1 MKVFFHTLGCKVNRY
16 ETEKMTEQLA
26 SIGFTLTEDSKS
38 ADLIV
43 VNSCTVTAES
53 DRKTRQLTRRY
64 KRLNEKAVILLT
76 GCMPQAFPTDAES
89 LPADIILGN
98 GSDRDVVS
106 AIESYLKN
114 HNRII
119 NISPHKKGE
128 MFENGVLE
136 SFSER
141 TRAYM
146 KIEDGCD
153 RGCTY
158 CIIPKARG
166 RVRSRSLLDIKS
178 EAENLAKNGFSEIVL
193 VGINLSSYGKDL
205 NLTLADAVKTVA
217 AVSGVERVRL
227 GSLEPDLTDH
237 ILLAKLKEIKE
248 FCPQFHL
255 SLQSGS
261 EATLKRMNRLYT
273 AEEYYA
279 LTEKIKKIWSN
290 GSITTD
296 IMVGFVGESDEEFN
310 ESLEFAKKVG
320 FLKAHIFPY
329 SVREGTFAANMDKKL
344 RVAEDIK
351 NRRAAIMA
359 EECDRV
365 SFELLTALKGET
377 RSVLFERFDGE
388 YSHGYSED
396 YIPVFVKGL
405 VPSGEIKKVQI
416 LETMK
421 DGVLAKISEVIL

>member
-1 MKVFFHTLGCKVNRY
+1 MRVFFHTLGCKVNRY
-16 ETEKMTEQLA
+16 ETEKMLEQLG
-26 SIGFTLTEDSKS
+26 SIGFTLTEDFKS

-43 VNSCTVTAES
+43 INSCTVTAES
-53 DRKTRQLTRRY
+53 DRKTRQLTRRF
-64 KRLNEKAVILLT
+64 KRQNENAVILLT
-76 GCMPQAFPTDAES
+76 GCMPQAFPEDAKM

-98 GSDRDVVS
+98 GSERDISGAVDTYFKS
-106 AIESYLKN
+106 

-119 NISPHKKGE
+119 SISPHKKGE

-166 RVRSRSLLDIKS
+166 RVRSRGLADIKA
-178 EAENLAKNGFSEIVL
+178 EAENLAKNGFKEIVL

-205 NLTLADAVKTVA
+205 KLTLADAVKTVA
-217 AVSGVERVRL
+217 EVRGIERVRL
-227 GSLEPDLTDH
+227 GSLEPDLTDD
-237 ILLAKLKEIKE
+237 ILLTRLKEIKE

-255 SLQSGS
+255 SLQSGCD
-261 EATLKRMNRLYT
+261 ATLKRMNRLYT
-273 AEEYYA
+273 AEEYYE
-279 LTEKIKKIWSN
+279 LTQKIKSIWSN

-296 IMVGFVGESDEEFN
+296 IMVGFIGESDEEFKQ
-310 ESLEFAKKVG
+310 SLEFAGRVG

-329 SVREGTFAANMDKKL
+329 SVREGTFAANMNATD
-344 RVAEDIK
+344 RVAEDVK

-359 EECDRV
+359 EQCDK
-365 SFELLTALKGET
+365 SSTELLSSLKGES

-388 YSHGYSED
+388 FSHGYSED
-396 YIPVFVKGL
+396 YIPIYVKKNIS
-405 VPSGEIKKVQI
+405 SGEIKNVKI
-416 LETMK
+416 LETLN
-421 DGVLAKISEVIL
+421 DGVLAEII

>member
-1 MKVFFHTLGCKVNRY
+1 MRVFFHTLGCKVNRY
-16 ETEKMTEQLA
+16 ETEKMLEELS
-26 SIGFTLTEDSKS
+26 SIGFVLTNDAKS

-64 KRLNEKAVILLT
+64 KRQNENAALLLT
-76 GCMPQAFPTDAES
+76 GCMPQAFPNDAQK

-98 GSDRDVVS
+98 SSDRDVVS
-106 AIESYLKN
+106 AVTDYFKN
-114 HNRII
+114 KNRLI
-119 NISPHKKGE
+119 NVFPHQKSE
-128 MFENGVLE
+128 AFETGVLE
-136 SFSER
+136 DFNER

-166 RVRSRSLLDIKS
+166 RVRSRSLEDIKT

-193 VGINLSSYGKDL
+193 VGINLSSFGKDSPL
-205 NLTLADAVKTVA
+205 SLADAVKTVA
-217 AVSGVERVRL
+217 SVSGIERVRL
-227 GSLEPDLTDH
+227 GSLEPDLTDDE
-237 ILLAKLKEIKE
+237 LLSKLKEIKE

-261 EATLKRMNRLYT
+261 DATLKRMNRLYT
-273 AEEYYA
+273 ADEYYK
-279 LTEKIKKIWSN
+279 LTQKIKSIWHN
-290 GSITTD
+290 ASITTD
-296 IMVGFVGESDEEFN
+296 IMVGFIGESDEEFN

-329 SVREGTFAANMDKKL
+329 SVRESTVAANMDVKQ

-359 EECDRV
+359 EECDKA
-365 SFELLTALKGET
+365 SIKLLDSLKGEQ
-377 RSVLFERFDGE
+377 RSVLFERFDGAF
-388 YSHGYSED
+388 SHGYSED
-396 YIPVFVKGL
+396 YIPVYL
-405 VPSGEIKKVQI
+405 ENENLSGKIKTVEI
-416 LETMK
+416 LGSFN
-421 DGVLAKISEVIL
+421 DGVKAKIV

>member
-1 MKVFFHTLGCKVNRY
+1 MRVFFHTLGCKVNRY
-16 ETEKMTEQLA
+16 ETERMTEQLA
-26 SIGFTLTEDSKS
+26 SIGFTLTEDAKS

-64 KRLNEKAVILLT
+64 KRQNENAVILLT
-76 GCMPQAFPTDAES
+76 GCMPQAFPTDAKE

-98 GSDRDVVS
+98 GSERDVVS
-106 AIESYLKN
+106 AVDSYFKN

-119 NISPHKKGE
+119 SISPHQKGE
-128 MFENGVLE
+128 MFENGGLE

-166 RVRSRSLLDIKS
+166 RVRSRSLADIKK

-193 VGINLSSYGKDL
+193 VGINLSSYGKEL

-217 AVSGVERVRL
+217 EVEGVERVRL
-227 GSLEPDLTDH
+227 GSLEPDLTNDD
-237 ILLAKLKEIKE
+237 LLARLKEIKE

-273 AEEYYA
+273 AAEYFE
-279 LTEKIKKIWSN
+279 LTEKIKKIWAN

-296 IMVGFVGESDEEFN
+296 IMVGFIGESEEEFS

-344 RVAEDIK
+344 RVAEEVK

-359 EECDRV
+359 EECDKNSNR
-365 SFELLTALKGET
+365 LLKALKGET

-396 YIPVFVKGL
+396 YIPVFVKENVL
-405 VPSGEIKKVQI
+405 SGEIKSVKI
-416 LETMK
+416 LGTIK
-421 DGVLAKISEVIL
+421 DGVLAEII

>member
-16 ETEKMTEQLA
+16 ETEKMLEQLG
-26 SIGFTLTEDSKS
+26 SIGFVLTEDAKS
-38 ADLIV
+38 AELIV
-43 VNSCTVTAES
+43 INSCTVTAES

-64 KRLNEKAVILLT
+64 KRQNQNAVILLT

-98 GSDRDVVS
+98 GSERDIVS
-106 AIESYLKN
+106 AVETYFKN

-119 NISPHKKGE
+119 SISPHKKGE
-128 MFENGVLE
+128 IFEAGTLE
-136 SFSER
+136 NFSER

-166 RVRSRSLLDIKS
+166 RVRSRSLADIKK
-178 EAENLAKNGFSEIVL
+178 EAENLAQNGFSEIVL

-205 NLTLADAVKTVA
+205 DLTLADAVKTVA
-217 AVSGVERVRL
+217 EISGIERVRL
-227 GSLEPDLTDH
+227 GSLEPDLTDDK
-237 ILLAKLKEIKE
+237 LLKRLKSIKE

-255 SLQSGS
+255 SLQSGC

-273 AEEYYA
+273 AEEYYC
-279 LTEKIKKIWSN
+279 LTQKIKNIWKN

-296 IMVGFVGESDEEFN
+296 IMVGFIGESNEEFN

-329 SVREGTFAANMDKKL
+329 SVREGTFAANMDVKQ
-344 RVAEDIK
+344 RVAEDVK
-351 NRRAAIMA
+351 SNRAAKMSK
-359 EECDRV
+359 ECDKA
-365 SFELLTALKGET
+365 SSELLSSLKGEA

-388 YSHGYSED
+388 FSHGYSED
-396 YIPVFVKGL
+396 YIPVFVRES
-405 VPSGEIKKVQI
+405 VPSGVIKRVEILDTVR
-416 LETMK
+416 
-421 DGVLAKISEVIL
+421 DGVLAEIVD

>member
-16 ETEKMTEQLA
+16 ETEKMLEELK
-26 SIGFTLTEDSKS
+26 SIGFTLSDDAKT

-43 VNSCTVTAES
+43 INSCTVTAES

-64 KRLNEKAVILLT
+64 KRQNENAVILLT
-76 GCMPQAFPTDAES
+76 GCMPQAFPTDAEA

-98 GSDRDVVS
+98 SSQRSISEAVTS
-106 AIESYLKN
+106 FFKN

-119 NISPHKKGE
+119 KISPHKKGE
-128 MFENGVLE
+128 IFEKGVLE

-166 RVRSRSLLDIKS
+166 RVRSRSLADIKC
-178 EAENLAKNGFSEIVL
+178 EAENLAKNGFKEIVL
-193 VGINLSSYGKDL
+193 VGINLSSFGKDL

-217 AVSGVERVRL
+217 SVSGIKRIRL
-227 GSLEPDLTDH
+227 GSLEPDLTDDA
-237 ILLAKLKEIKE
+237 LLSALKEIPK

-255 SLQSGS
+255 SLQSGC

-273 AEEYYA
+273 AKEYYE
-279 LTEKIKKIWSN
+279 LTKKIKALWSN
-290 GSITTD
+290 ASVTTD
-296 IMVGFVGESDEEFN
+296 IMVGFIGESDEEFN
-310 ESLEFAKKVG
+310 QSLSFAKKVG

-329 SVREGTFAANMDKKL
+329 SIREGTFAANMDTKQ
-344 RVAEDIK
+344 RVPENIK
-351 NRRAAIMA
+351 NHRAAKMA
-359 EECDRV
+359 EECDKE
-365 SFELLTALKGET
+365 SEDLLKALVGEI
-377 RSVLFERFDGE
+377 RSVLFETKSYEF
-388 YSHGYSED
+388 SHGYSED
-396 YIPVFVKGL
+396 YISVYVNDNVMP
-405 VPSGEIKKVQI
+405 GEIKNVKI
-416 LETMK
+416 LDIIK
-421 DGVLAKISEVIL
+421 DGVLAEII

>member
-1 MKVFFHTLGCKVNRY
+1 MRVFFHTLGCKVNRY
-16 ETEKMTEQLA
+16 ETERMTEQLA
-26 SIGFTLTEDSKS
+26 SIGFTLTEDAKS

-64 KRLNEKAVILLT
+64 KRRNENAVILLT
-76 GCMPQAFPTDAES
+76 GCMPQAFPTDAKA

-98 GSDRDVVS
+98 GSERNVVN
-106 AIESYLKN
+106 AVDSYFKN

-119 NISPHKKGE
+119 NISPHQKGE
-128 MFENGVLE
+128 MFENGGLE

-166 RVRSRSLLDIKS
+166 RVRSRSLDYIKK

-193 VGINLSSYGKDL
+193 VGINLSSYGKEM

-217 AVSGVERVRL
+217 EVEGVERVRL
-227 GSLEPDLTDH
+227 GSLEPDLTNDD
-237 ILLAKLKEIKE
+237 LLARLKEIKG

-273 AEEYYA
+273 AAEYFE
-279 LTEKIKKIWSN
+279 LTEKIKKIWAN

-296 IMVGFVGESDEEFN
+296 IMVGFIGESEEEFS

-344 RVAEDIK
+344 RVAEEVK

-359 EECDRV
+359 EECDKNSNR
-365 SFELLTALKGET
+365 LLKALKGKT

-396 YIPVFVKGL
+396 YIPVFVKENIL
-405 VPSGEIKKVQI
+405 SGEIKSVKI
-416 LETMK
+416 LGTIK
-421 DGVLAKISEVIL
+421 DGILAEII

>member
-1 MKVFFHTLGCKVNRY
+1 MRVFFHTLGCKVNRY
-16 ETEKMTEQLA
+16 ETERMTEQLA

-43 VNSCTVTAES
+43 INSCTVTAES

-64 KRLNEKAVILLT
+64 KRLNEKAIILLT

-98 GSDRDVVS
+98 GSERDIVS
-106 AIESYLKN
+106 AVDSYLKN

-119 NISPHKKGE
+119 SISPHQKGE
-128 MFENGVLE
+128 MFENGGLE

-178 EAENLAKNGFSEIVL
+178 EAENLAKNGFREIVL
-193 VGINLSSYGKDL
+193 VGINLSSYGKESKV
-205 NLTLADAVKTVA
+205 TLADAVKTVA
-217 AVSGVERVRL
+217 EVKGVERVRL
-227 GSLEPDLTDH
+227 GSLEPDLTDAV
-237 ILLAKLKEIKE
+237 LLAKLKEIKQ

-273 AEEYYA
+273 AAEYYE
-279 LTEKIKKIWSN
+279 LTEKIKKIWTN
-290 GSITTD
+290 ASITTD
-296 IMVGFVGESDEEFN
+296 IMVGFIGESEEEFL

-344 RVAEDIK
+344 RVAADVK

-359 EECDRV
+359 EECDKI
-365 SFELLTALKGET
+365 SNKLLEELKGET

-396 YIPVFVKGL
+396 YISVFVKENVL
-405 VPSGEIKKVQI
+405 SGKIKSVKI
-416 LETMK
+416 LGRIK
-421 DGVLAKISEVIL
+421 DGVLAEII

>member
-16 ETEKMTEQLA
+16 ETERMTEQLN
-26 SIGFTLTEDSKS
+26 SIGFSYSENPKD

-43 VNSCTVTAES
+43 INSCTVTAES
-53 DRKTRQLTRRY
+53 DRKTRQLTRRM
-64 KRLNEKAVILLT
+64 RRQNENAVILLT
-76 GCMPQAFPTDAES
+76 GCMPQAFPEDATE

-98 GSDRDVVS
+98 GSDRDIVS
-106 AIESYLKN
+106 AVESYFKN
-114 HNRII
+114 HARIVKV
-119 NISPHKKGE
+119 SPHQKGE
-128 MFENGVLE
+128 KFESGGLIN
-136 SFSER
+136 FSER

-166 RVRSRSLLDIKS
+166 RVRSRSIDEIKG
-178 EAENLAKNGFSEIVL
+178 EAENLSQKGFKEIVL

-217 AVSGVERVRL
+217 EVSGVERVRL
-227 GSLEPDLTDH
+227 GSLEPDLTDDE
-237 ILLAKLKEIKE
+237 LLSKLKEIKE

-273 AEEYYA
+273 AEEYYS
-279 LTEKIKKIWSN
+279 LTQKIKNLWQN

-296 IMVGFVGESDEEFN
+296 IMVGFVGESEEEFK

-329 SVREGTFAANMDKKL
+329 SVREGTFAAAMDRGL

-351 NRRAAIMA
+351 NHRAQIMA
-359 EECDRV
+359 EECDKASV
-365 SFELLTALKGET
+365 ELLKSIFGQT

-388 YSHGYSED
+388 FSHGYSED
-396 YIPVFVKGL
+396 YIPVYLKDEVR
-405 VPSGEIKKVQI
+405 SGEIKDVKI
-416 LETMK
+416 SGIIK
-421 DGVLAKISEVIL
+421 DGVLAEII

>member
-1 MKVFFHTLGCKVNRY
+1 MRVFFHTLGCKVNRY
-16 ETEKMTEQLA
+16 ETEKMLEQLS
-26 SIGFTLTEDSKS
+26 SIGFVLTNDAKS

-64 KRLNEKAVILLT
+64 KRQNENAALLLT
-76 GCMPQAFPTDAES
+76 GCMPQAFPNDAQK

-98 GSDRDVVS
+98 SSDRDVVS
-106 AIESYLKN
+106 AVTDYFKN
-114 HNRII
+114 KNRLI
-119 NISPHKKGE
+119 NVFPHQKSE
-128 MFENGVLE
+128 AFETGVLE
-136 SFSER
+136 DFNER

-166 RVRSRSLLDIKS
+166 RVRSRSLEDIKT

-193 VGINLSSYGKDL
+193 VGINLSSFGKDSPL
-205 NLTLADAVKTVA
+205 SLADAVKTVA
-217 AVSGVERVRL
+217 SVSGIERVRL
-227 GSLEPDLTDH
+227 GSLEPDLTDDE
-237 ILLAKLKEIKE
+237 LLSKLKEIKE

-261 EATLKRMNRLYT
+261 DATLKRMNRLYT
-273 AEEYYA
+273 ADEYYK
-279 LTEKIKKIWSN
+279 LTQKIKSIWHN
-290 GSITTD
+290 ASITTD
-296 IMVGFVGESDEEFN
+296 IMVGFIGESDEEFN

-329 SVREGTFAANMDKKL
+329 SVREGTFAANMDTKQ

-359 EECDRV
+359 EECDKA
-365 SFELLTALKGET
+365 SIKLLDSLKGEQ
-377 RSVLFERFDGE
+377 RSVLFERFDGAF
-388 YSHGYSED
+388 SHGYSED
-396 YIPVFVKGL
+396 YIPVYL
-405 VPSGEIKKVQI
+405 ENENLSGKIKTVEI
-416 LETMK
+416 LGSFN
-421 DGVLAKISEVIL
+421 DGVKAKIV

>member
-1 MKVFFHTLGCKVNRY
+1 
-16 ETEKMTEQLA
+16 
-26 SIGFTLTEDSKS
+26 
-38 ADLIV
+38 
-43 VNSCTVTAES
+43 
-53 DRKTRQLTRRY
+53 
-64 KRLNEKAVILLT
+64 
-76 GCMPQAFPTDAES
+76 MPQAFPTDAEE

-98 GSDRDVVS
+98 GSERDIVS
-106 AIESYLKN
+106 AVETYFKN

-119 NISPHKKGE
+119 SISPHKKGE
-128 MFENGVLE
+128 TFENGALE
-136 SFSER
+136 NFSER

-166 RVRSRSLLDIKS
+166 RVRSRSLADIKK
-178 EAENLAKNGFSEIVL
+178 EAENLALNGFSEIVL
-193 VGINLSSYGKDL
+193 VGINLSSFGKDL

-217 AVSGVERVRL
+217 EVSGIERVRL
-227 GSLEPDLTDH
+227 GSLEPDLTDDQ
-237 ILLAKLKEIKE
+237 LLANLKDIKE

-255 SLQSGS
+255 SLQSGC

-279 LTEKIKKIWSN
+279 LTKKIKDIWAN

-296 IMVGFVGESDEEFN
+296 IMVGFIGESDEEFN

-329 SVREGTFAANMDKKL
+329 SVREGTFAANMDAKL
-344 RVAEDIK
+344 HVAEDVK
-351 NRRAAIMA
+351 NRRAAKMS
-359 EECDRV
+359 EECDKT
-365 SFELLTALKGET
+365 SNKLLKALKGAE

-388 YSHGYSED
+388 FSHGYSED
-396 YIPVFVKGL
+396 YIPVFAKENI
-405 VPSGEIKKVQI
+405 PSGAIKRVNI
-416 LETMK
+416 LGTVR
-421 DGVLAKISEVIL
+421 DGVLAEIID

>member
-1 MKVFFHTLGCKVNRY
+1 MRVFFHTLGCKVNRY
-16 ETEKMTEQLA
+16 ETEKMLEELS
-26 SIGFTLTEDSKS
+26 SIGFVLTNDAKS

-64 KRLNEKAVILLT
+64 KRQNENAALLLT
-76 GCMPQAFPTDAES
+76 GCMPQAFPADAEK

-98 GSDRDVVS
+98 SNDRDIVS
-106 AIESYLKN
+106 AVRDFFKN
-114 HNRII
+114 KNRLI
-119 NISPHKKGE
+119 NVYPHQKGE
-128 MFENGVLE
+128 TFETGVLE
-136 SFSER
+136 DFSER

-166 RVRSRSLLDIKS
+166 RVRSRSLEDIKT

-193 VGINLSSYGKDL
+193 VGINLSSFGKDSPL
-205 NLTLADAVKTVA
+205 SLADAVKTVA
-217 AVSGVERVRL
+217 SVSGIERVRL
-227 GSLEPDLTDH
+227 GSLEPDLTDDE
-237 ILLAKLKEIKE
+237 LLSKLKEIKE

-261 EATLKRMNRLYT
+261 DATLKRMNRLYT
-273 AEEYYA
+273 ADEYYK
-279 LTEKIKKIWSN
+279 LTQKIKSIWHN
-290 GSITTD
+290 ASITTD
-296 IMVGFVGESDEEFN
+296 IMVGFIGESDEEFN

-329 SVREGTFAANMDKKL
+329 SVRESTVAANMDVKQ

-359 EECDRV
+359 EECDKA
-365 SFELLTALKGET
+365 SIKLLDSLKGEQ
-377 RSVLFERFDGE
+377 RSVLFERFDGGF
-388 YSHGYSED
+388 SHGYSED
-396 YIPVFVKGL
+396 YIPVYL
-405 VPSGEIKKVQI
+405 ENENLSGKIKTVEI
-416 LETMK
+416 LGSFN
-421 DGVLAKISEVIL
+421 DGVKAKIV